1 MRCVIRDYPSMSE
14 LNWRDN
20 RLWSEWMYLVVIAW
34 MYVVLMMSVA
44 EATNTTGTILGAIVT
59 FVLYGVLPMSIVV
72 YILGTPGRKRK
83 IKAREEE
90 EARAAA
96 AQRAAQHATQSA
108 SVSASVAP
116 DESREAPADA
126 IAPVGKET

>member
-1 MRCVIRDYPSMSE
+1 
-14 LNWRDN
+14 
-20 RLWSEWMYLVVIAW
+20 MYLVVIAW
-34 MYVVLMMSVA
+34 VYVVLMMSVA
-44 EATNTTGTILGAIVT
+44 EATNTTGSILGAIVT

-96 AQRAAQHATQSA
+96 AQRAAQAAGA
-108 SVSASVAP
+108 SSLAP

-126 IAPVGKET
+126 VAPVRKET